1 VIEDRFEAS
10 ECYELLKIA
19 DCIAANFLHPND
31 KRKIVNA
38 LFSYF
43 KKDKSK
49 VVRDKLQCLPILV
62 WMEADRA
69 VLEERVNRRIG

>member
-1 VIEDRFEAS
+1 VLRSFVENVPLDRKQVIEDSFEAS

-19 DCIAANFLHPND
+19 DCKAANFLHPND

-43 KKDKSK
+43 KRDQSK
-49 VVRDKLQCLPILV
+49 GSRDKL
-62 WMEADRA
+62 
-69 VLEERVNRRIG
+69 